1 MVRGQAPILLRGQVK
16 KNDTAQ
22 WRRWGKKSKV
32 LKPSLVTASYSAALG
47 TLRKQTWRNKSI
59 SFKSFLFQSFQ
70 LVGHFVSLD
79 LRSLLS
85 RVLLDSSQANLFPVF
100 FCDWLI
106 SSVLMPKPLF
116 PLCQPR
122 FIISFKSSTE
132 LPWWSSAENLP
143 ANAGDTGLIPAPGE
157 LQSWTCVPQLLS
169 WRSLEP
175 LLHNKSS
182 RHNAKPMRCN

>member
-59 SFKSFLFQSFQ
+59 SFKSFLFHSFQ

-100 FCDWLI
+100 FVIDWFLLCLCPNP
-106 SSVLMPKPLF
+106 SSLSANRGLSSLSRAQQNF
-116 PLCQPR
+116 PDGPV
-122 FIISFKSSTE
+122 
-132 LPWWSSAENLP
+132 AENLP

>member
-1 MVRGQAPILLRGQVK
+1 MARGQAPILLRGQVK

-32 LKPSLVTASYSAALG
+32 LKPPVTASYSAALG

-59 SFKSFLFQSFQ
+59 SLKSFLFQSFQ

-100 FCDWLI
+100 FVIDWVLLCLCPNP
-106 SSVLMPKPLF
+106 SSLSANPGLSSLSRAKQNFPGGPVLRICLPMQGTQVWSLLQENSRAGPVCLSYWAGGPWS
-116 PLCQPR
+116 LC
-122 FIISFKSSTE
+122 STRV
-132 LPWWSSAENLP
+132 A
-143 ANAGDTGLIPAPGE
+143 ATM
-157 LQSWTCVPQLLS
+157 
-169 WRSLEP
+169 RSPCAATRE
-175 LLHNKSS
+175 
-182 RHNAKPMRCN
+182 